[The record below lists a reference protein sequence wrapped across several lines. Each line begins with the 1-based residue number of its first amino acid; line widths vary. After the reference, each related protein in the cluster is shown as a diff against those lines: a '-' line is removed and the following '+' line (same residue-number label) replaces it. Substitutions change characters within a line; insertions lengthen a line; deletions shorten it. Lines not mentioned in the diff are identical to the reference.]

1 MKKQHSKDKPHELLL
16 RRVSSKNQQ
25 PKCPSCSLPFIPCIE
40 PLHKRAA
47 KIPATTPSPRAG
59 WIIPAAALAGAE
71 VVPAAAAAV
80 LLERATLTV
89 LSEALRTVVLE
100 PTGAVMNPE
109 ALTGAGTIGAAVVT
123 GTGMPGEPDTKEAAA
138 V

>member
-1 MKKQHSKDKPHELLL
+1 MSIMQSPII
-16 RRVSSKNQQ
+16 
-25 PKCPSCSLPFIPCIE
+25 IPCIE
-40 PLHKRAA
+40 PPHKRAA
-47 KIPATTPSPRAG
+47 KIPATTPRPRAG

-80 LLERATLTV
+80 LLESATLTV

-109 ALTGAGTIGAAVVT
+109 ALTGTGTIGAAVVT
-123 GTGMPGEPDTKEAAA
+123 GAGMPGAAVVTGAGMPGEPDTKEAAA